1 MSNPSGPVPLR
12 ARDVAAMAGIA
23 ACGGA
28 AGAVARHLV
37 AQAWP
42 TPDGG
47 LPLATLAVNLA
58 GSVLIGVLV
67 PAVTGPRPAPPWVRQ
82 LLGTGFLGG
91 FTTYSA
97 HVLDTGTLAASGRV
111 AEAAAYTALTLVG
124 AVAGTALGAWA
135 TGRAVRALGRGR
147 RS

>member
-1 MSNPSGPVPLR
+1 MSTPSGPGPLR
-12 ARDVAAMAGIA
+12 ARGVAAMAGVA

-67 PAVTGPRPAPPWVRQ
+67 AAVAGPRPAPPWVRQ

-111 AEAAAYTALTLVG
+111 AEAAAYTALTLFG

-135 TGRAVRALGRGR
+135 TGRAVRAPARGR

>member
-1 MSNPSGPVPLR
+1 MSADDR
-12 ARDVAAMAGIA
+12 APRSRHVAAMAGIA
-23 ACGGA
+23 ACGGT

-42 TPDGG
+42 APDCGP
-47 LPLATLAVNLA
+47 PLATLAVNLA

-67 PAVTGPRPAPPWVRQ
+67 AAAAGPRPAPPWVRQ

-97 HVLDTGTLAASGRV
+97 HVLDTGALTASGRV
-111 AEAAAYTALTLVG
+111 VEAAAYMALTLVG

-135 TGRAVRALGRGR
+135 TGRAVRALAR
-147 RS
+147 RRRP

>member
-1 MSNPSGPVPLR
+1 
-12 ARDVAAMAGIA
+12 MAGIA

-28 AGAVARHLV
+28 AGAMARHLV
-37 AQAWP
+37 AEAWP
-42 TPDGG
+42 APDGG

-58 GSVLIGVLV
+58 GSVLIGVL
-67 PAVTGPRPAPPWVRQ
+67 AATATGPAPPWVRQ

-97 HVLDTGTLAASGRV
+97 HVLDTGALAASGRV
-111 AEAAAYTALTLVG
+111 AEAAAYMALTLVG
-124 AVAGTALGAWA
+124 AVAGAALGAWA
-135 TGRAVRALGRGR
+135 AERAIHAAARRR